1 MTQAVLYVNE
11 FGRASINAAA
21 IMESAIELVFNTTDP
36 EDIDS
41 LTIPA
46 RIESAHASLL
56 GIAAKLLANGMMGTV
71 PPTISRTP
79 AAEREMAKEVAQE
92 VVVAFTP
99 ARVAT
104 PAPLPV
110 VEAPQ
115 SALPVEAKPTARILE
130 LPLERPAQPRT
141 EPQAKAKPQ
150 EKRVAPVARV
160 PVQEAFPLGEVVIPA
175 KAKTK
180 VKAKVKTK
188 DTLKRRRSDI
198 VAPKEKL
205 PRRLSKKE
213 DALKMDTIVCL
224 EDGQKVIDL
233 GKHLE
238 TLGITPEEYQRKWG
252 LADSYPMRAPTFIQK
267 RGYEYEWDPVHKR
280 MVKMS

>member
-11 FGRASINAAA
+11 FGKASINAAA
-21 IMESAIELVFNTTDP
+21 IMENAIELVFNTTAP
-36 EDIDS
+36 EDIDI
-41 LTIPA
+41 LTIPG

-56 GIAAKLLANGMMGTV
+56 GIAAKLLANGMTNNI
-71 PPTISRTP
+71 PTPVALTP
-79 AAEREMAKEVAQE
+79 VAQKEIARE

-99 ARVAT
+99 APVAT
-104 PAPLPV
+104 PVPVAEVPQIAP
-110 VEAPQ
+110 
-115 SALPVEAKPTARILE
+115 PVEAKPTARILE
-130 LPLERPAQPRT
+130 LPLERPVQPRE

-150 EKRVAPVARV
+150 AKRTAPVARM
-160 PVQEAFPLGEVVIPA
+160 PVQEAFPLGEVAVPA
-175 KAKTK
+175 KARAKGKVK
-180 VKAKVKTK
+180 VKAKETP
-188 DTLKRRRSDI
+188 KRRRSDI
-198 VAPKEKL
+198 VAPREKL

-224 EDGQKVIDL
+224 EDGQKVVDL

-252 LADSYPMRAPTFIQK
+252 LSDSYPMRSPTFIQK
-267 RGYEYEWDPVHKR
+267 RGVEYEYDPVHKR